1 MTVPIEDVWS
11 AAELVAFGLRT
22 GARPTD
28 GNTYGQLLE
37 RYRTN
42 TAFRDAVDTVAG
54 GLGLV
59 VLGAPARTGLVLS
72 TQPGSVF
79 ALRMAD
85 LRGGSMSADDKLI
98 AGLVVLGIAAYA
110 FPHDV
115 DLDTTD
121 VKIVE
126 VAALDR
132 FVRDAADRVLALTGD
147 PDTVDGQ
154 ARRAAE
160 VYRRTAAFKPKDR
173 LPGPARG
180 CTQFAVLEVLGWLVE
195 RGAARQVPQMGA
207 GSFQLTDRFRLLVAD
222 VAGGEALE
230 ALRSVRRTA
239 TAPGP
244 AASDAVSAT
253 GGSTVEGV

>member
-1 MTVPIEDVWS
+1 MTVPIEDVWA

-28 GNTYGQLLE
+28 GNAYGQLLE

-85 LRGGSMSADDKLI
+85 LRGGSMAADDKLI

-115 DLDTTD
+115 DLDGTD

-132 FVRDAADRVLALTGD
+132 FVRDAIDRVLALPGD
-147 PDTVDGQ
+147 ADTVDGQ

-195 RGAARQVPQMGA
+195 RGAARQLPQMGA
-207 GSFQLTDRFRLLVAD
+207 TSYQLTDRFRLLVAD

-230 ALRSVRRTA
+230 ALRAVRRT
-239 TAPGP
+239 TSTGSGAP
-244 AASDAVSAT
+244 T
-253 GGSTVEGV
+253 GSGVSTVEVD

>member
-1 MTVPIEDVWS
+1 MTVPIEDVWA
-11 AAELVAFGLRT
+11 AAELVAFGLRA

-28 GNTYGQLLE
+28 GNPYGQLLE

-42 TAFRDAVDTVAG
+42 TAFRDAVETVAG

-85 LRGGSMSADDKLI
+85 LRGGNMSADDKLI
-98 AGLVVLGIAAYA
+98 AGLVVLAVAAYA
-110 FPHDV
+110 FPNDI
-115 DLDTTD
+115 DLDSTD

-132 FVRDAADRVLALTGD
+132 FVRDAAERVLAVPGEA
-147 PDTVDGQ
+147 DTVDGQ

-160 VYRRTAAFKPKDR
+160 LYRRTAAFKPKDR

-195 RGAARQVPQMGA
+195 RGAARQVPQLGPT
-207 GSFQLTDRFRLLVAD
+207 SYQLTDRFRLLVAD

-230 ALRSVRRTA
+230 ALRAARR
-239 TAPGP
+239 GMER
-244 AASDAVSAT
+244 D
-253 GGSTVEGV
+253 